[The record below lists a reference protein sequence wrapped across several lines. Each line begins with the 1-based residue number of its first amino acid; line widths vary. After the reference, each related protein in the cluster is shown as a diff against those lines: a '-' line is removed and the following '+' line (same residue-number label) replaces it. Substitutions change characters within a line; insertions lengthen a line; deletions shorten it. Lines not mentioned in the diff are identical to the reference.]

1 MLTTQRN
8 SANGSSA
15 PPMKTKVNRTRAIT
29 DKILEVDPDF
39 QSNKPT

>member
-1 MLTTQRN
+1 MPTTQRN

-15 PPMKTKVNRTRAIT
+15 PPTKTTVNRIRAIT

-39 QSNKPT
+39 QSDTPT